1 MAAEEPAA
9 TQQVGGGSSLAVP
22 HAQQLSQQLSQRS
35 RREQE
40 MAGFA
45 AGLAAGQAH
54 QHQQVTYYYIC
65 VLSM

>member
-1 MAAEEPAA
+1 MWPAAPPMAAEEPAA

-22 HAQQLSQQLSQRS
+22 HAQQLSQRS

-54 QHQQVTYYYIC
+54 QQVNFFF
-65 VLSM
+65 LQ

>member
-9 TQQVGGGSSLAVP
+9 TQQVGGGSTLAVP
-22 HAQQLSQQLSQRS
+22 HAQQLSQHLSQHLSQRS

-54 QHQQVTYYYIC
+54 QQVNFFF
-65 VLSM
+65 LQ